1 MRLLIAIV
9 TGVVLAI
16 GASVSVV
23 NMASPSPVPVDKPLY
38 NYGNR

>member
-9 TGVVLAI
+9 AGVVLAV

-23 NMASPSPVPVDKPLY
+23 TLAAPSPSPVDKPLF
-38 NYGNR
+38 NYGTR